1 MGNGGVKQQG
11 NEARI
16 YRLPERGPHARVA
29 CVDCHV
35 GSGVPW
41 HVKSKISGAP
51 QVFVTLF
58 HTYSRPIPVPIRN
71 LRPAREICEG
81 CHWPEKFYGA
91 QLMQNPHFR
100 YDERTPRSRSAFS

>member
-1 MGNGGVKQQG
+1 M
-11 NEARI
+11 
-16 YRLPERGPHARVA
+16 
-29 CVDCHV
+29 
-35 GSGVPW
+35 
-41 HVKSKISGAP
+41 KSKISGAP
-51 QVFVTLF
+51 QVFATLF

-100 YDERTPRSRSAFS
+100 YDEKNTPEQVSLLVRTGGCTTRKSITHLRFAASVTNSPEAKTANH